1 MPSTTRYKRGD
12 IVLVPFPF
20 TDLSS
25 SKRRPALVIS
35 ADAFNDRMED
45 VVVAAIT
52 SQLTSDHAVTIDQSD
67 CVNGMLPRVSVVKL
81 VKVLRFTRRSSSR
94 NCARFARRSWPRFL
108 ARCATFR
115 SHRLI
120 PAL

>member
-1 MPSTTRYKRGD
+1 MPSTTRYKCGD

-35 ADAFNDRMED
+35 PDAFNDRMED

-52 SQLTSDHAVTIDQSD
+52 SQLTSEHAVTSDQSD

-81 VKVLRFTRRSSSR
+81 AKVFTIHSTLVIKKLCALREEK
-94 NCARFARRSWPRFL
+94 L
-108 ARCATFR
+108 AAILGEVRQFF
-115 SHRLI
+115 S
-120 PAL
+120 

>member
-1 MPSTTRYKRGD
+1 MPSTTRYKCGD

-35 ADAFNDRMED
+35 PDAFNDRMED

-52 SQLTSDHAVTIDQSD
+52 SQLTSEHAVTIDQSD

-81 VKVLRFTRRSSSR
+81 AKVFTIHSTLVIKKLCALREEK
-94 NCARFARRSWPRFL
+94 L
-108 ARCATFR
+108 AAILGEVRQFF
-115 SHRLI
+115 S
-120 PAL
+120 

>member
-35 ADAFNDRMED
+35 PDVFNDQTQD
-45 VVVAAIT
+45 LVVAAIT
-52 SQLTSDHAVTIDQSD
+52 SQLTNEHAVTIEPSD
-67 CVNGMLPRVSVVKL
+67 CVDGILPKTSVVKL
-81 VKVLRFTRRSSSR
+81 AKVFTIHSTLVIKRICALQEEKLDAVLDELR
-94 NCARFARRSWPRFL
+94 RFFS
-108 ARCATFR
+108 
-115 SHRLI
+115 
-120 PAL
+120 